1 MFTMYYSIYFNLN
14 KVVSFF
20 FFHLLC
26 SYYCV
31 YEYYFII
38 KYWIDVVVWWCGG
51 RIIRGSGDQGIGDG
65 LQQFDGRTFFLF
77 FFYLLYCIVD
87 I

>member
-38 KYWIDVVVWWCGG
+38 KYWIDVVVWGEDHQG
-51 RIIRGSGDQGIGDG
+51 IRDQGIRGWNG
-65 LQQFDGRTFFLF
+65 LEQFDGRTFFLF
-77 FFYLLYCIVD
+77 FFYFF
-87 I
+87 